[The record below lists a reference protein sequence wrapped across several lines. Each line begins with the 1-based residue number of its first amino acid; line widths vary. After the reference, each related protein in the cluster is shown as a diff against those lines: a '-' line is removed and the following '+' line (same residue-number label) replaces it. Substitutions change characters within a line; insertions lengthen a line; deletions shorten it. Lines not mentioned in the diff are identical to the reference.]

1 MERQKIIKL
10 FVFVTVLC
18 SCFSHS
24 KAQLSKANWLLGT
37 SFGYSQ
43 QKDKVSTMVGQGD
56 QITQEGNIQVHGAY
70 FIRPNHAIGLLVMQ
84 HFFSEKTKVKGTGFN
99 GIDYHLKRTVTSFAA
114 FGRSYKM
121 VKKNKFAFFGQ
132 LSLAYNAGNSVFTTE
147 YPDIVPKVTPIPIRA
162 KINGFTAS
170 VRPGLVYFITG
181 SLGLELTYG
190 KLAFVYENIESS
202 FEGRH
207 LSTDKSSGVNTDFS
221 LSSLALG
228 ISFYIPAQK
237 N

>member
-1 MERQKIIKL
+1 M
-10 FVFVTVLC
+10 
-18 SCFSHS
+18 
-24 KAQLSKANWLLGT
+24 SKANWLLGT

-56 QITQEGNIQVHGAY
+56 QIIQEGNIRAHGAY
-70 FIRPNHAIGLLVMQ
+70 FIRSNHAIGLLVMQ
-84 HFFSEKTKVKGTGFN
+84 HFN